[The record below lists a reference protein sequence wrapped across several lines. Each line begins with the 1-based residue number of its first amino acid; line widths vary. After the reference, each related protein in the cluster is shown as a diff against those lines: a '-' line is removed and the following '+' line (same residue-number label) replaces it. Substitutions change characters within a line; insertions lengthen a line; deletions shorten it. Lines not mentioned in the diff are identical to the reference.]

1 LHRVA
6 WSKGRTVA
14 GTVPGVLL
22 VGLTGGIGSG
32 KSTVAGMLAARGA
45 VIVDADQIA
54 RELAEPGGAVYRPM
68 IDRFGEDIVLP
79 DGTIDRAKVARQV
92 FSDPRA
98 LADLNAI
105 SHPKIRE
112 ELGRRVL
119 DHAASDR
126 IVVMD
131 VPLLAE
137 TTRKDW
143 GLAAILVVDT
153 PVDLAVH
160 RLVAQRAMS
169 EDDARARVAR
179 QASREDRSAL
189 ADVVIAN
196 GGSLDQLEEEVD
208 RAWAWLTA
216 KLRHSA

>member
-1 LHRVA
+1 M
-6 WSKGRTVA
+6 
-14 GTVPGVLL
+14 PGVLL

-32 KSTVAGMLAARGA
+32 KSTVAAMLAARGA
-45 VIVDADQIA
+45 VVVDADQIA
-54 RELAEPGGAVYRPM
+54 RDLAEPGGAVYQPM
-68 IDRFGEDIVLP
+68 IDRFGEEIVLP
-79 DGTIDRAKVARQV
+79 DGTIDRAKVAGRV
-92 FSDPRA
+92 FTDPEA

-105 SHPKIRE
+105 THPKIRE

-119 DHAASDR
+119 EQATTDR

-137 TTRKDW
+137 TTRRDW

-153 PVDLAVH
+153 PVEVAVA
-160 RLVAQRAMS
+160 RLIAERRMS
-169 EDDARARVAR
+169 EDDALARVGR
-179 QASREDRSAL
+179 QATREERLAL
-189 ADVVIAN
+189 ADFVIAN
-196 GGSLDQLEEEVD
+196 AGDMAQLEQEVD

>member
-1 LHRVA
+1 M
-6 WSKGRTVA
+6 
-14 GTVPGVLL
+14 PGVLL

-32 KSTVAGMLAARGA
+32 KSTVAALLAARGA
-45 VIVDADQIA
+45 AIVDADQIA
-54 RELAEPGGAVYRPM
+54 RELAAPGGAAYRPM
-68 IDRFGEDIVLP
+68 IDRFGEDIVLA
-79 DGTIDRAKVARQV
+79 DGTIDRAKVAGRV
-92 FSDPRA
+92 FNDPQA

-105 SHPKIRE
+105 THPKIRE

-119 DHAASDR
+119 EHAASDR

-153 PVDLAVH
+153 PVEVAVQ
-160 RLVAQRAMS
+160 RLVEQRGMT
-169 EDDARARVAR
+169 EDDARARASR
-179 QASREDRSAL
+179 QATREERLAL

-196 GGSLDQLEEEVD
+196 AGDLGQLEPEVD
-208 RAWAWLTA
+208 RAWAWLMA

>member
-1 LHRVA
+1 
-6 WSKGRTVA
+6 
-14 GTVPGVLL
+14 VPGVLL

-32 KSTVAGMLAARGA
+32 KSTVAAMLAARGA

-54 RELAEPGGAVYRPM
+54 RELAEPGGAVYQPM
-68 IDRFGEDIVLP
+68 IDRFGRDIVLP
-79 DGTIDRAKVARQV
+79 DGTIDRAEVAGKV
-92 FSDPRA
+92 FNDPQA

-105 SHPKIRE
+105 THPRIRE

-119 DHAASDR
+119 EHAASDR
-126 IVVMD
+126 IVIMD

-143 GLAAILVVDT
+143 GLGAVVVVDT
-153 PVDLAVH
+153 PVDVAVQ
-160 RLVAQRAMS
+160 RLVAHRGMN
-169 EDDARARVAR
+169 EDDAQARVAR
-179 QASREDRSAL
+179 QATREERLAL

-196 GGSLDQLEEEVD
+196 GGGLAQLEQEVD
-208 RAWAWLTA
+208 RAWAWLMA

>member
-1 LHRVA
+1 
-6 WSKGRTVA
+6 
-14 GTVPGVLL
+14 VPDVLL

-32 KSTVAGMLAARGA
+32 KSTVAAMLAARGA

-54 RELAEPGGAVYRPM
+54 RELAAPGGAAYGPM
-68 IDRFGEDIVLP
+68 IDRFGGDIVLP
-79 DGTIDRAKVARQV
+79 DGTIDRAKVAARA
-92 FSDPRA
+92 FKDPQA

-105 SHPKIRE
+105 THPKIRE

-119 DHAASDR
+119 EHAASDR
-126 IVVMD
+126 VVVMD

-137 TTRKDW
+137 TTRNDW

-153 PVDLAVH
+153 PVEVAVE
-160 RLVAQRAMS
+160 RLVEQRGMS
-169 EDDARARVAR
+169 EEDARARVAR
-179 QASREDRSAL
+179 QATRDERLAL

-196 GGSLDQLEEEVD
+196 AGDLGQLEREVD

-216 KLRHSA
+216 KLRHSP

>member
-1 LHRVA
+1 
-6 WSKGRTVA
+6 
-14 GTVPGVLL
+14 VPGVLL

-32 KSTVAGMLAARGA
+32 KSTVAALLAARGA

-54 RELAEPGGAVYRPM
+54 RELAAPGGAAYRPM
-68 IDRFGEDIVLP
+68 IERFGDDIILP
-79 DGTIDRAKVARQV
+79 DGTIDRAKVAGRV
-92 FSDPRA
+92 FNDPQA

-105 SHPKIRE
+105 THPKIRE

-119 DHAASDR
+119 EHAASDR

-143 GLAAILVVDT
+143 GLAAILVVDA
-153 PVDLAVH
+153 PVELAVQ
-160 RLVAQRAMS
+160 RLVEQRGMTA
-169 EDDARARVAR
+169 DDARARASR
-179 QASREDRSAL
+179 QATREERLAL

-196 GGSLDQLEEEVD
+196 AGDLDQLEREVD